1 MNEMKKITQTAI
13 VILAVVLSV
22 FVGEAAHAAVV
33 TDEVGRRVG
42 ISGTPQRIV
51 SLAPGITEILFALN
65 LDGQIVGVT
74 SFCDW
79 PREAGQKTSV
89 GGFTNPSLEKI
100 VSLKPELILATAD
113 GNRPE
118 TVRQLEKIGMTVYVI
133 NPVDTAGILQSIRN
147 IGEVTGQRQAARS
160 LNAQLQR
167 RLDAVTAQIS
177 NKKRP
182 RVFFQIGM
190 DPVITVGRHTMISD
204 VIERAGGTNIAG
216 KDTARYPRYSAE
228 GVMAHAPDML
238 LFAPMA
244 TDREFKKVKRYW
256 EQFPS
261 IPAVKNKKIYPM
273 NTDLIGR
280 ASPRIVDAIEQVAKI
295 LHPEI
300 TIKATRQKQKGT
312 S

>member
-1 MNEMKKITQTAI
+1 MKKLKKIIQAAI
-13 VILAVVLSV
+13 VSLAVVWSV
-22 FVGEAAHAAVV
+22 FVGGVAHAGVV
-33 TDEVGRRVG
+33 TDEVGRSVN
-42 ISGTPQRIV
+42 IAGTPQRIV

-65 LDGQIVGVT
+65 LDGKIVGVT

-79 PREAGQKTSV
+79 PREAAKKTSI

-100 VSLKPELILATAD
+100 VSLKPDLILATAD

-118 TVRQLEKIGMTVYVI
+118 TVRQLEKIGMTVYVT
-133 NPVDTAGILQSIRN
+133 NPVDTAGILQSILH
-147 IGEVTGQRQAARS
+147 IGDVTGQRQAARS
-160 LNAQLQR
+160 LTWQLQR
-167 RLDAVTAQIS
+167 RLDVVAVQIS
-177 NKKRP
+177 NKKKP

-190 DPVITVGRHTMISD
+190 DPVITVGKRTLISD

-228 GVMAHAPDML
+228 GVMAHAPEVL

-244 TDREFKKVKRYW
+244 TDREFKKVKKYW
-256 EQFPS
+256 EQFPG
-261 IPAVKNKKIYPM
+261 IPAVKNKQIYPM
-273 NTDLIGR
+273 KTDLIGR

-300 TIKATRQKQKGT
+300 TLKTTR
-312 S
+312 

>member
-1 MNEMKKITQTAI
+1 MNKLKKITQAAI
-13 VILAVVLSV
+13 VSLAVVWSV
-22 FVGEAAHAAVV
+22 FVGEAAHAGVV
-33 TDEVGRRVG
+33 SDEVGRRVN
-42 ISGTPQRIV
+42 IAGTPQRIV

-65 LDGQIVGVT
+65 LDGKIVGVT

-79 PREAGQKTSV
+79 PRDAAKKTSV

-100 VSLKPELILATAD
+100 VSLKPDLILATAD

-118 TVRQLEKIGMTVYVI
+118 TVRQLEKIGMTVYVT
-133 NPVDTAGILQSIRN
+133 NPVDTAGILQSILHV
-147 IGEVTGQRQAARS
+147 GDVTGRRQAART
-160 LNAQLQR
+160 LTAQLQR
-167 RLDAVTAQIS
+167 RLDIVTAQIS
-177 NKKRP
+177 NKKKP

-190 DPVITVGRHTMISD
+190 DPVITVGRRTLISD

-228 GVMAHAPDML
+228 GVMAHAPDIL

-244 TDREFKKVKRYW
+244 TDREFKKVKKYW
-256 EQFPS
+256 EQFPG
-261 IPAVKNKKIYPM
+261 IPAVKNKQIYPM

-280 ASPRIVDAIEQVAKI
+280 ASPRIVDAIEQTAKI

-300 TIKATRQKQKGT
+300 TLKTTRQP
-312 S
+312 

>member
-1 MNEMKKITQTAI
+1 MNKLKKITQAAI
-13 VILAVVLSV
+13 VSLAVVWSV
-22 FVGEAAHAAVV
+22 FIGEAAHAGVV
-33 TDEVGRRVG
+33 TDEVGRRVN
-42 ISGTPQRIV
+42 IAGTPQRIV

-65 LDGQIVGVT
+65 LDGKIVGVT

-79 PREAGQKTSV
+79 PREAAKKTSV

-100 VSLKPELILATAD
+100 VSLKPDLILATAD

-118 TVRQLEKIGMTVYVI
+118 TVRQLEKIGMTVYVT
-133 NPVDTAGILQSIRN
+133 NPMDTAGILQSILH
-147 IGEVTGQRQAARS
+147 IGDVTGRRQAARI
-160 LNAQLQR
+160 LIAQLQR
-167 RLDAVTAQIS
+167 RLDVVTAQIS
-177 NKKRP
+177 NKKKP

-190 DPVITVGRHTMISD
+190 DPVITVGKRTLISD

-228 GVMAHAPDML
+228 GVMAHAPDIL

-244 TDREFKKVKRYW
+244 TDREFKKVKKYW
-256 EQFPS
+256 EQFS
-261 IPAVKNKKIYPM
+261 NIPAVKNKQIYPM

-280 ASPRIVDAIEQVAKI
+280 ASPRIVDAIEQTAKI

-300 TIKATRQKQKGT
+300 TLKTT
-312 S
+312 SQP

>member
-1 MNEMKKITQTAI
+1 MNKLKKIAQAAI
-13 VILAVVLSV
+13 VSLAVVWSV
-22 FVGEAAHAAVV
+22 FVGETVHAGVV
-33 TDEVGRRVG
+33 TDEVGRSVN
-42 ISGTPQRIV
+42 IAGTPQRIV

-65 LDGQIVGVT
+65 LDGKIVGVT

-79 PREAGQKTSV
+79 PREAAKKTSV

-100 VSLKPELILATAD
+100 VSLKPDLILATAD

-118 TVRQLEKIGMTVYVI
+118 TVRQLEKIGMTVYVT
-133 NPVDTAGILQSIRN
+133 NPMDTAGILQSILH
-147 IGEVTGQRQAARS
+147 IGGVTGRRQAARI
-160 LNAQLQR
+160 LTAQLQR
-167 RLDAVTAQIS
+167 RLDVVTAQIS
-177 NKKRP
+177 NKKKP

-190 DPVITVGRHTMISD
+190 DPVITVGKRTLISD

-228 GVMAHAPDML
+228 GVMAHAPDIL

-244 TDREFKKVKRYW
+244 TDREFKKVKEYW
-256 EQFPS
+256 EQFPN
-261 IPAVKNKKIYPM
+261 IPAVKNKQIYPM

-280 ASPRIVDAIEQVAKI
+280 ASPRIVDAIEQTAKI

-300 TIKATRQKQKGT
+300 TLETTRQP
-312 S
+312 